1 MFQNKKTWI
10 IAGAALA
17 LAGLY
22 LWSRKKKTATPTTI
36 EEEVEAVNN
45 QVSSSPEQ
53 KKLLDDLYLAYAK
66 NWGQNVD
73 TKPTG
78 AIEIGA
84 KMPDYRIAYEKYKC
98 ALVDFQNM
106 SVDELQTALD
116 YHTGM
121 LGTGTALTADNYR
134 ILTDLSQKYPKALN
148 DNPCSSSEKPTI

>member
-1 MFQNKKTWI
+1 MFQNKKAWI

-22 LWSRKKKTATPTTI
+22 LWSRKKKTATPITI

-66 NWGQNVD
+66 NWGQNID
-73 TKPTG
+73 STKPSG

-84 KMPDYRIAYEKYKC
+84 KKPDYRMAYEKYKC
-98 ALVDFQNM
+98 ALVDLQNM
-106 SVDELQTALD
+106 SVDELQKALD

-121 LGTGTALTADNYR
+121 ANLQSADNYR
-134 ILTDLSQKYPKALN
+134 IFADLSQKYPKAFQ
-148 DNPCSSSEKPTI
+148 DNPCSSSGKPTI